1 MSLAVLL
8 EGMAASGCGRSR
20 AVLRQIGELD
30 AVIGE
35 HHVDL
40 VGNRLTSK
48 KVTAVAVLAFA
59 SSCAKATF
67 AVRAQLG
74 DVDIR
79 WCYLLTIAL
88 SLLR

>member
-1 MSLAVLL
+1 LAIGQGIVWLGQAVLDAMSLAGSL
-8 EGMAASGCGRSR
+8 EGIAASGCGRSR

-30 AVIGE
+30 AV
-35 HHVDL
+35 
-40 VGNRLTSK
+40 
-48 KVTAVAVLAFA
+48 LAFA
-59 SSCAKATF
+59 SSRAKATF

>member
-1 MSLAVLL
+1 
-8 EGMAASGCGRSR
+8 
-20 AVLRQIGELD
+20 
-30 AVIGE
+30 
-35 HHVDL
+35 
-40 VGNRLTSK
+40 
-48 KVTAVAVLAFA
+48 VTAVAVLAFA
-59 SSCAKATF
+59 SSRAKATF